1 MGIDVYKN
9 RKLIGRRER
18 VDLPELMLKNV
29 VAKIDSGAYTSS
41 IHIERC
47 HIIEENDKKR
57 LAVVFL
63 DKDHPSF
70 NPEVIHFDHWTQK
83 KVKSSTGESRMRYFI
98 KTSIRIGNETL
109 PIDFSLTTRHGMKY
123 PILLGR
129 KFVNKRFLIDTSKI
143 NLLELS

>member
-1 MGIDVYKN
+1 MGFGDYSK
-9 RKLIGRRER
+9 RKIIGRREN
-18 VDLPELMLKNV
+18 VDLPELKLKNV

-41 IHIERC
+41 MHIERC
-47 HIIEENDKKR
+47 EITQKEGKSY

-63 DKDHPSF
+63 DSDHPGF
-70 NPEVIHFDHWTQK
+70 NPQMVYFDNWSEK
-83 KVKSSTGESRMRYFI
+83 KVKSSTGESKMRYFI
-98 KTSIRIGNETL
+98 KTKIHIGNELL

-143 NLLELS
+143 NLLELR